1 MNLVDVDKDYEDF
14 EPFEGADGVETT
26 PRTHPG
32 HGKTR
37 KPAGCGSNRG
47 ALSPSGPV
55 FVRKVD
61 MCQHI
66 NKPYHHTTEYETHN
80 LVVRRGQRFIVQV
93 HFSRRLTSDDDFQLE
108 FLIGNSPAPDKG
120 SLVAV
125 TFNQRRGGSW
135 RGELLE
141 ERDSVLTLGITP
153 TPDAIVGKFR
163 TYVAIVGARGMQ
175 RTKRDPT
182 TDLYLLFNAWF
193 CVFADD
199 TVFVSDE
206 NERME
211 YVLNEHGMIITGSIK
226 RPSSRR
232 WEYGQF
238 ERGVLDACISIL
250 DRSRMPIFNRSN
262 IIKVVRKASAMIN
275 AQDDNGVLVGNWS
288 DNYNLGTPPGAW
300 TGSVPILLKYAN
312 SGVPVNYAQCWV
324 FAGVLNTF
332 LRCLGIP
339 ARIITNFCSAHDNT
353 GNLKTD
359 LIFSPDGT
367 PDHRNTR
374 DSIWNFHCWNEVFI
388 HRDDIPKKY
397 SGWQVVDATPQE
409 TSDGLYRCGPASVA
423 AIKDGQVMH
432 PFDCG
437 FVFAEV
443 NSDVVFHKRDKY
455 GTLKVTRV
463 DKTWVGQAMYTKAV
477 GAFVPVEVTGN
488 YKYPEGKTLSHG
500 ISPQL
505 FTLHVPKTI
514 DAHLDIFTCHF
525 IYLFLTVVI
534 VCLLCV
540 FGIVC
545 LLCVFGIVCL
555 LCIFGVVCLSWLCV
569 CCVVCLWCCVS
580 VVCLFCVC
588 CVSLVLCVCYVSVL
602 VVCLLCV
609 FGVLCLLCVCG
620 VVCLLCVCCVSVVLC
635 VCLGCM
641 SVLCLLC
648 VCCVCVQVSGKP
660 QVNQDMEVTV
670 SFQNPLKI
678 TLEGARLLVEG
689 NGLLECKT
697 IEPDGQISVTES
709 FSPRRPGPRTLVA
722 VMVCD
727 NLDEVMFAKF
737 VCFIHKMPLFL
748 CLYLEDQFV
757 TFVLFVFI

>member
-1 MNLVDVDKDYEDF
+1 MSVEKSSSSGRYNPPFMNLVDVDKDYEDF

-32 HGKTR
+32 H
-37 KPAGCGSNRG
+37 
-47 ALSPSGPV
+47 GPV

-182 TDLYLLFNAWF
+182 TDLYLLFNAW
-193 CVFADD
+193 CPYD

-488 YKYPEGKTLSHG
+488 YKYPEG
-500 ISPQL
+500 SPMNDKSMEEAESYGLARDHSEVSDAPVFVFINCDQTFVSQNVEL
-505 FTLHVPKTI
+505 DVVFRNSGSVPKTI
-514 DAHLDIFTCHF
+514 DAHLDVNSIFYTGTPYEHCKDENF
-525 IYLFLTVVI
+525 TVTVPANDTMTMKFTVSADEYLPRLGSGSSLQVI
-534 VCLLCV
+534 VTGEIEDQTISNVQTINLQMPK
-540 FGIVC
+540 
-545 LLCVFGIVCL
+545 
-555 LCIFGVVCLSWLCV
+555 LS
-569 CCVVCLWCCVS
+569 
-580 VVCLFCVC
+580 
-588 CVSLVLCVCYVSVL
+588 
-602 VVCLLCV
+602 
-609 FGVLCLLCVCG
+609 
-620 VVCLLCVCCVSVVLC
+620 
-635 VCLGCM
+635 M
-641 SVLCLLC
+641 T
-648 VCCVCVQVSGKP
+648 VSGKP

-689 NGLLECKT
+689 NGLLECKFHHYRT

-727 NLDEVMFAKF
+727 NLDEVRGSVDVDIEPAEEWSALL
-737 VCFIHKMPLFL
+737 HPGSS
-748 CLYLEDQFV
+748 
-757 TFVLFVFI
+757 